1 MVGKY
6 ETWTPE
12 QVRQHQKAMLDVL
25 YGPKGRRL
33 SWYSCIDEMS
43 CHAFKEM
50 AARDHACKEMAARDH
65 ACKEM
70 AARDHACKEWRRA
83 I

>member
-1 MVGKY
+1 
-6 ETWTPE
+6 
-12 QVRQHQKAMLDVL
+12 
-25 YGPKGRRL
+25 
-33 SWYSCIDEMS
+33 MS

-65 ACKEM
+65 ACKE
-70 AARDHACKEWRRA
+70 WRRA